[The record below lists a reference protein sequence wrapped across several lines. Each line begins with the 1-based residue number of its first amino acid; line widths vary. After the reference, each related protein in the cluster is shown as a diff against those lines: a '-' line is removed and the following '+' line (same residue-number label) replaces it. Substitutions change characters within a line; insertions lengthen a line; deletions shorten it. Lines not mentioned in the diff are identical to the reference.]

1 MVLQRDGSVW
11 CCGLNSYGQL
21 GTGLTRYGS
30 SSYIQVIA
38 SSAIAIS
45 AGNFH
50 SMVLTKDG
58 SVWLTGRNEHGQ
70 LGDPSRNDRN
80 SFVQVFVFIVTV
92 LSHS

>member
-1 MVLQRDGSVW
+1 MLLQQDGSVW

-38 SSAIAIS
+38 SSATAIS

-50 SMVLTKDG
+50 SMVMTTDG
-58 SVWLTGRNEHGQ
+58 SVWLTGRNDNGQ

-80 SFVQVFVFIVTV
+80 SFVQVTIIVYDF
-92 LSHS
+92 